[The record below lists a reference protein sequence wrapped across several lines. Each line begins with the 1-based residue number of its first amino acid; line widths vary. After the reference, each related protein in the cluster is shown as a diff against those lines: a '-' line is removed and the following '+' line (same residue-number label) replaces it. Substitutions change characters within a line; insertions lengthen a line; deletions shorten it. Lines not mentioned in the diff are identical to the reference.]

1 MQNNDYIFEVYREK
15 SFTKA
20 ANKLFISQ
28 PALSAAIKKIEKNI
42 GHELFDRSSN
52 PIKLTEAGE
61 IYIKSIEEIHMI
73 QNNLTNKLNDISDLK
88 TGKVSVS
95 GANFMSSYVIPEII
109 KNFSSIYPGITIEF
123 FESNS
128 SALQENLLD
137 EKIDLLIDYIHDEN
151 KFTSYPLLL
160 EQILIAVPKG
170 FAINEKMF
178 NYALTC
184 EDIKNGKHLSENC
197 CLVLLKQFMDEK
209 FISLK
214 KGNDMYNQAHVMF
227 CEAGINPKKI
237 IYLDQLMT
245 SYKFTEAGMG
255 ISFVTDTL
263 IKSAD
268 EKGNVIF
275 YKPKSLFSER
285 TIYLSHKKGRYLKK
299 AVTAFINTAK
309 ELYKYSNN

>member
-1 MQNNDYIFEVYREK
+1 MQNHDYIFEVYREK

-20 ANKLFISQ
+20 ASKLFISQ
-28 PALSAAIKKIEKNI
+28 PALSAAIKKIEADI
-42 GHELFDRSSN
+42 GLELFDRSSS

-61 IYIKSIEEIHMI
+61 IYIKAIEEIHMI

-88 TGKVSVS
+88 TGKISVS
-95 GANFMSSYVIPEII
+95 GANFISSYVIPEII
-109 KNFSSIYPGITIEF
+109 KNFSNIYPGITIEF
-123 FESNS
+123 FESS
-128 SALQENLLD
+128 SRDLQENLLN
-137 EKIDLLIDYIHDEN
+137 EKIDLLIDYIQDEH

-160 EQILIAVPKG
+160 EQILIAVPKD
-170 FAINEKMF
+170 FAVNEKMLD
-178 NYALTC
+178 YALTC
-184 EDIKNGKHLSENC
+184 EDIKNGKHLSSD
-197 CLVLLKQFMDEK
+197 CLLVPLNQFIDEK
-209 FISLK
+209 FVSLK
-214 KGNDMYNQAHVMF
+214 KGNDMYNQAHMIF

-255 ISFVTDTL
+255 ISFATDTL

-268 EKGNVIF
+268 NKGNVIF
-275 YKPKSLFSER
+275 YKPKSHFSER

-309 ELYKYSNN
+309 ELYKFTES